1 MALDLFGIVSNGVYP
16 EDRDGD
22 DDWFGYAVS
31 MGLFTGFP
39 AATAATSA
47 MVRNMIRNLVHNL
60 VQNAMR

>member
-39 AATAATSA
+39 TATNRLALV
-47 MVRNMIRNLVHNL
+47 MDIVRDIVRDLVRDI
-60 VQNAMR
+60 VR